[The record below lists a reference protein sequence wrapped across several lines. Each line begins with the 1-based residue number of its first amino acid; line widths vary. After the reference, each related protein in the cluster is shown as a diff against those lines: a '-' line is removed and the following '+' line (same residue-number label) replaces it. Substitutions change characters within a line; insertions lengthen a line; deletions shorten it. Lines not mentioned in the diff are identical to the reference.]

1 MKKKTKIVLTSYAL
15 AALTALGGWA
25 AAKDAGL
32 RYHRADAQHISAR
45 AFEETVRAVE
55 ALSDALGKSLYA
67 TDGGMCARVCAEAYA
82 EANAAEGAMLALP
95 FAPPS

>member
-32 RYHRADAQHISAR
+32 RYHRADAQQ
-45 AFEETVRAVE
+45 AFIHQYAHRQHQNQRKRQQPVQSFTLCTFHH
-55 ALSDALGKSLYA
+55 ALYF
-67 TDGGMCARVCAEAYA
+67 
-82 EANAAEGAMLALP
+82 P
-95 FAPPS
+95 FVF